1 MLNDGGQRKFTEVAK
16 RSKNGI
22 TGGYRYNPSESFLI
36 EEKILEN
43 EWVEQNYFFHFSR
56 NSLPQVHVFLR
67 AQEKTPSLRKNTF

>member
-22 TGGYRYNPSESFLI
+22 TGGYTYNPSESFLI

-43 EWVEQNYFFHFSR
+43 ESSGWNEMIV
-56 NSLPQVHVFLR
+56 P
-67 AQEKTPSLRKNTF
+67 K

>member
-22 TGGYRYNPSESFLI
+22 TGGYTYNPSESFLI

-43 EWVEQNYFFHFSR
+43 EWVEQNYFS
-56 NSLPQVHVFLR
+56 
-67 AQEKTPSLRKNTF
+67 TKNT